1 MNNLQPTV
9 LEVQCRCG
17 KMINIRTKQPVK
29 TVSCWVSRHVLEA
42 HLGGGKTML
51 VSLLATLTAQGAKR
65 QTSLLLHREIS
76 KSIGVVR
83 QACPLI

>member
-42 HLGGGKTML
+42 HLGGGTNN
-51 VSLLATLTAQGAKR
+51 VSVFVSNPDGSGREEANFTVVAQGNK
-65 QTSLLLHREIS
+65 
-76 KSIGVVR
+76 
-83 QACPLI
+83 